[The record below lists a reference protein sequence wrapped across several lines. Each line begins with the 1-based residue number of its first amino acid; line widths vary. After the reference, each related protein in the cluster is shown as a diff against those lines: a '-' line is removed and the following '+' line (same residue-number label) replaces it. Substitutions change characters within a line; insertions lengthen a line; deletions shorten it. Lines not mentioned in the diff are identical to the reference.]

1 MCRMTLLAATVL
13 GLSATALA
21 AGPAAADINPFHFG
35 RAPAPAAA
43 PASQTPASQT
53 PAASPGAGRAA
64 PAAPPVAEPPPQR
77 ATAEQRIEVE
87 RLDPLA
93 RAAFWAHEVEVDP
106 RDAESGVRLAHAL
119 RDMGR
124 FQEAADAAG
133 RVLVVNP
140 AYYDALLE
148 QGRARIGQ
156 GQGFY
161 AIEPL
166 QRAAAQTPSDWRPI
180 SLLAVAYEQ
189 VQRDDDALAA
199 HRRALEMSPNNPG
212 LLSNLALYWAGH
224 GDTAQAET
232 LLRRAVALPG
242 VTAQTRQNLALVL
255 GLQGRL
261 DEAERL
267 ARQDLP
273 PEVVA
278 NNMAYLRAASAPSGG
293 RNWDALRSPQTP

>member
-1 MCRMTLLAATVL
+1 MCRMTLLAATIL
-13 GLSATALA
+13 GVSTAALSAGSAS
-21 AGPAAADINPFHFG
+21 ADINPFHFG
-35 RAPAPAAA
+35 RSPAPAAA
-43 PASQTPASQT
+43 PATGSAPQAPAPQTSGARTPQTAT
-53 PAASPGAGRAA
+53 PAA
-64 PAAPPVAEPPPQR
+64 EPQPQR
-77 ATAEQRIEVE
+77 ATAEQRIEIE

-93 RAAFWAHEVEVDP
+93 RAAFWAHEVEIDP
-106 RDAESGVRLAHAL
+106 RDAESGVHLAHAL
-119 RDMGR
+119 RDLGR
-124 FQEAADAAG
+124 FEEAAEAAG

-140 AYYDALLE
+140 NAYDALLE

-166 QRAAAQTPSDWRPI
+166 LRASAQSPSDWRPI
-180 SLLAVAYEQ
+180 ALLAVAYEQ

-242 VTAQTRQNLALVL
+242 ATAQTRQNLALVL

-267 ARQDLP
+267 ARLDLP

-278 NNMAYLRAASAPSGG
+278 NNMAYLRAASTPGG
-293 RNWDALRSPQTP
+293 ARSWDALRSPQTP